1 MSLKLTTKQMCILEI
16 NDETNV
22 SLKLTTKQMLDSE
35 INDETNVYPWN

>member
-1 MSLKLTTKQMCILEI
+1 MCILEI